1 MPAFQQ
7 IDRGWNGVNYAK
19 MLLPVPSA
27 KSGYYA
33 CAWYPDNQPAEEC
46 PERRAM
52 WELHDKVG
60 GTLKEFHGKEIAEV
74 VKTDERFK
82 NLMPVGAQ
90 FVKKLSVL
98 VFDL

>member
-1 MPAFQQ
+1 MPVFHQ

-33 CAWYPDNQPAEEC
+33 VAWYADNKPMEQC
-46 PERRAM
+46 LERCAM
-52 WELHDKVG
+52 WDLHDKVG
-60 GTLKEFHGKEIAEV
+60 GTLKEFHGKEIAEI
-74 VKTDERFK
+74 VKTDDRFK
-82 NLMPVGAQ
+82 DLMPVGAQ

>member
-1 MPAFQQ
+1 MPVFHQ
-7 IDRGWNGVNYAK
+7 IDRGWDGVNYAK

-33 CAWYPDNQPAEEC
+33 VAWYADNKPEDEC
-46 PERRAM
+46 LERIAIM
-52 WELHDKVG
+52 DLHSKVG

-74 VKTDERFK
+74 VKTDERFRD
-82 NLMPVGAQ
+82 LMPVGAQ